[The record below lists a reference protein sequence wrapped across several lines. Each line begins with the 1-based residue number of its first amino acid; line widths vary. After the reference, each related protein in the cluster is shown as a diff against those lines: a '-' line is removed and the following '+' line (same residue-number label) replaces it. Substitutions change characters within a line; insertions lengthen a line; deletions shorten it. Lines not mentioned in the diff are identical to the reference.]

1 LISYL
6 NIVIDAFIAET
17 KREVL
22 DDETLTLLAMYVI
35 EKISHLKI
43 CLAVDALFELMK
55 SLGNK

>member
-1 LISYL
+1 MDV
-6 NIVIDAFIAET
+6 VIDAFIAET

-22 DDETLTLLAMYVI
+22 DDETLALLTMYIV